1 MDLPEPDS
9 PTTQR
14 ICPGIRSKETSSTA
28 SGRSPPA
35 GRVSFSPRIATAG
48 AVISAPLS
56 GETRIE
62 RVIQAFADEVERQH
76 GQQDGGAGEARPEE
90 HTSDLR
96 PLMRTSYAVFRL
108 KNKPCQNEKQPA
120 TYHRHHNHK

>member
-35 GRVSFSPRIATAG
+35 GRASFSPRIATAG

-76 GQQDGGAGEARPEE
+76 GQQDGAAGEDRQP
-90 HTSDLR
+90 
-96 PLMRTSYAVFRL
+96 PRL
-108 KNKPCQNEKQPA
+108 PD
-120 TYHRHHNHK
+120 HRAAGAEDRKSVV